1 MVYLST
7 ARNDIEQATLSIT
20 ERQTPTIPPRT
31 PLSIVSPVTGTC
43 GEAPLEGR
51 ARMSREQAL
60 AALKLPSN
68 ATDEDIKQAVANY
81 EKRLRSFRSRSSAT
95 VAQASAVSARAA
107 AAPENTIEEADLEEA
122 LQLSL
127 AEMHSV
133 SHGGLVWDASQYNI
147 VPR

>member
-1 MVYLST
+1 
-7 ARNDIEQATLSIT
+7 
-20 ERQTPTIPPRT
+20 
-31 PLSIVSPVTGTC
+31 
-43 GEAPLEGR
+43 
-51 ARMSREQAL
+51 MSREQAL
-60 AALKLPSN
+60 AALEQALAAPTQRK
-68 ATDEDIKQAVANY
+68 DIKQAMANY
-81 EKRLRSFRSRSSAT
+81 EKRLPSFRSRSSAT